1 MFGRF
6 QSLLQGGF
14 QIIALTL
21 FAHAVNAGAYAIP
34 KDFLKYSKSSQQ
46 KTARAHKAQWMP
58 LYKLFSG
65 QASSVAELAR
75 QCRLDT
81 GAMPRMLDRLEAKG
95 LCQRV
100 RSESDRRVVRIALA
114 DAGVQ
119 AAQDTP
125 CVLCGVQ
132 NAHLVGFS
140 AQEFDTLKTYLR
152 RILANAQSAVLQALP
167 SEASA
172 GSAASASELSPPP
185 DSGDSHRV

>member
-1 MFGRF
+1 M
-6 QSLLQGGF
+6 
-14 QIIALTL
+14 
-21 FAHAVNAGAYAIP
+21 P
-34 KDFLKYSKSSQQ
+34 FLKTSQSTASPASK
-46 KTARAHKAQWMP
+46 KTARAPKAQWMP
-58 LYKLFSG
+58 LNKLFSG

-81 GAMPRMLDRLEAKG
+81 GAMTRMLDRLEAKG

-119 AAQDTP
+119 AAQDIP
-125 CVLCGVQ
+125 RVLCGVQ
-132 NAHLVGFS
+132 NAHLLGFI

-152 RILANAQSAVLQALP
+152 RILANAQSAALQALP

-172 GSAASASELSPPP
+172 GSAALASEIFPTP
-185 DSGDSHRV
+185 DSGDSHGV